1 MSVYVCTG
9 YSETQSLK
17 VRERYTP
24 LLSSA
29 RNFDGIVS
37 RFLASRVCS
46 KVPVKAKA
54 AHVRSRS
61 EIKLS
66 RSGVAE
72 WEEPR
77 HPGTASQ
84 EAKYPTMPHSATQNP
99 HDVPLGRTSDA

>member
-1 MSVYVCTG
+1 M
-9 YSETQSLK
+9 QLLIA
-17 VRERYTP
+17 RDRYTP

-29 RNFDGIVS
+29 RNFDGIVK
-37 RFLASRVCS
+37 RFFASRLCS

-61 EIKLS
+61 ERELS

-77 HPGTASQ
+77 HPGTASHWQ
-84 EAKYPTMPHSATQNP
+84 RTPQCPTLQHRTRRPSHLVGVPTAEAWICRAFP
-99 HDVPLGRTSDA
+99 